1 MLRSMTTAL
10 MLAVAAPA
18 AAQDLRLFTVGSGEV
33 GGGYFEATNAICD
46 ALNRARRG
54 DLRCSPEATPGSLYN
69 LSALRDRQVD
79 FALVQSDWQR
89 SAYEG
94 TDSFAGTEPMTDLR
108 SVMSLYPEAVTLLAS
123 AESGIAKLTD
133 VPGKRIDVGHP
144 ASGRHATVMRLIGA
158 LGLGRADFAAL
169 LELQAGG
176 AVDELCAGRIDATVL
191 IVGHPNATVARAI
204 ETCGAVL
211 IPFRGPLVELRFWQ
225 EHGLRGDND
234 PFRHLSDPRHRDP
247 DLRRH
252 GDRRHPQCG
261 ATGHRRGTGRR
272 DLGGP
277 A

>member
-1 MLRSMTTAL
+1 
-10 MLAVAAPA
+10 
-18 AAQDLRLFTVGSGEV
+18 
-33 GGGYFEATNAICD
+33 
-46 ALNRARRG
+46 
-54 DLRCSPEATPGSLYN
+54 
-69 LSALRDRQVD
+69 
-79 FALVQSDWQR
+79 VQSDWQR

-94 TDSFAGTEPMTDLR
+94 TESFAGSGSMTDLR

-144 ASGRHATVMRLIGA
+144 ASGRHATVMRLLGA

-211 IPFRGPLVELRFWQ
+211 IPFRGPLVDSVFGKSTDYVAATIASGTYPSL
-225 EHGLRGDND
+225 
-234 PFRHLSDPRHRDP
+234 
-247 DLRRH
+247 
-252 GDRRHPQCG
+252 
-261 ATGHRRGTGRR
+261 ATGIPTYAVMATIVTRSAEPPDIVEALVAETLAALPELAVRAPLLE
-272 DLGGP
+272 DLAPEDMRTLGLTAPLHPGAVAAFDGLSAGG
-277 A
+277 